1 MKEDTLIK
9 MKKQV
14 ESLNNVMQFVM
25 DKLKYLDTIA
35 VGTLETMK
43 NMPDYQDAIDKI
55 KNKVKEEDGVEQQD
69 TK

>member
-9 MKKQV
+9 MKKQI
-14 ESLNNVMQFVM
+14 ESLTNVMQFVM